1 MTGVQTCALPICL
14 RNMAMEFDFTSI
26 EQNQRMLTF
35 YNPNIDMERC
45 AIIASE
51 EPFKGAVMISL
62 GGRPHISYKLR
73 DGEKNLDFCEKIIQR
88 YSKLT
93 KN

>member
-1 MTGVQTCALPICL
+1 
-14 RNMAMEFDFTSI
+14 MELDFTSM
-26 EQNQRMLTF
+26 EQNQRVLSF
-35 YNPNIDMERC
+35 YNPSIKMENC
-45 AIIASE
+45 AVIASE

-73 DGEKNLDFCEKIIQR
+73 DGEKNLDICEKIIDR